1 MADVPIQVGNR
12 YIVMTVLKFNPLQ
25 DTKTMTKTIVHLMQG
40 DVPGLVDDAIELGFL
55 PEDVDKVGNDIAQ
68 CSHLLL
74 IFSTGHADPSAAAS
88 V

>member
-40 DVPGLVDDAIELGFL
+40 DVPGLVEDAIELGFL
-55 PEDVDKVGNDIAQ
+55 PEDVDKVGILIAL
-68 CSHLLL
+68 CSQLYFTDFLLR
-74 IFSTGHADPSAAAS
+74 PR
-88 V
+88 